1 MTTELIQNPPQTSAH
16 SRPTRPTILP
26 LENGERLTRSEFER
40 RYAAMSRV
48 KKAELIEGAVHIMPS
63 ALHHQAHGSPHGIM
77 AGWLFVYVAATPG
90 VEVSDN
96 ATVRLDADNEYQPD
110 VLLRLKTGGR
120 SRVSDDDY
128 IEGAPEL
135 IIEIAASSA
144 SIDLHEKKRAYRRAG
159 VQEYIVWEVYDEQI
173 EWFILREGEY
183 VLLKPDENGVC
194 ASEVFPG
201 LRLAVTALLQGDL
214 AAVMAEVQKG
224 LASPEHT
231 AFAASL
237 AGQ

>member
-1 MTTELIQNPPQTSAH
+1 MTTEMIQTPPQTSVH
-16 SRPTRPTILP
+16 SRPARPTILP
-26 LENGERLTRSEFER
+26 LENGERLTRAEFER
-40 RYAAMSRV
+40 RYAAMPKL
-48 KKAELIEGAVHIMPS
+48 KKAELIEGVVHIMPS
-63 ALHHQAHGSPHGIM
+63 PLHLESHGHPHSSVI
-77 AGWLFVYVAATPG
+77 GWLFVYAAATPG
-90 VEVSDN
+90 VQVADN
-96 ATVRLDADNEYQPD
+96 TTVRLDADNEYQPD